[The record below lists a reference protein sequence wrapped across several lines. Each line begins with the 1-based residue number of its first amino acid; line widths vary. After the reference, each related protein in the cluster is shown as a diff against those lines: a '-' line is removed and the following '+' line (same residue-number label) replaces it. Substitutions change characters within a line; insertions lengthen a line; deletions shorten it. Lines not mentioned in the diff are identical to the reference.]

1 MPSQRDCADGIM
13 CGGDAVRTRMAEA
26 QRCAVT
32 WQSSF
37 AELQNKDTRQKSA
50 NLELQL
56 DLTRLKERI
65 AHQHKDLQVR
75 STATAVQPT
84 HSRVHIFAHHTHP
97 QTWREKQATLR
108 QVTECS
114 TSACT
119 VCIVIV

>member
-13 CGGDAVRTRMAEA
+13 CGGDAARTRMAEA

-75 STATAVQPT
+75 STATTHAQPCS
-84 HSRVHIFAHHTHP
+84 H
-97 QTWREKQATLR
+97 LR
-108 QVTECS
+108 APH
-114 TSACT
+114 TSADLARKASNATASNRMQYICLHSVYCHCVT
-119 VCIVIV
+119 